1 MHRLSTI
8 ALALGEERTRTE
20 LIPFLEEVT
29 QEDEDEVLT
38 VLAEELGNFI
48 PYIGGPEYAHI
59 LLNTLESLSA
69 MEEPLV
75 RDKAVE
81 SLNKI
86 IETQSREQIE
96 NYFVELIKTLS
107 GTEWFSSR
115 VSATGLFATVV
126 KKLDKNPALQD
137 ELLSLYKALCQDE
150 APMVR
155 RAAATNLPGVIN
167 AIPDAKFEGSIYSM
181 FQSQVN
187 DDQDSVRLLSV
198 NVLIAIAEAL
208 KKQNVT
214 KYNSELITLANT
226 LFTDKSWR
234 VRYMASS
241 RFEDLAVALD
251 SPQTREKFVPDFVSL
266 MKDSEAEVRTAI
278 AKQIPGFSKLIPRD
292 VILSEIIP
300 SVEVLSRDP
309 SQHVRAALASEISR
323 LAPLLGKE
331 MTNDYLLPTFLLM
344 LKDEFPDVRLNIIS
358 KLQVVNDVIGI
369 ERLSKSLLPAI
380 SDLAKDKQW
389 RVRLAIIQYIPLLAE
404 QLGVSFF
411 DRELGPLCMTW
422 LWDNVYSIREAATLN
437 LKKLAEVFGLEW
449 AKQEI
454 IPHIIV
460 VGATT
465 NYLYRLTVLFAVST
479 LIPVVDMDTIN
490 ESILPFLGNLMNDP
504 IPNIRF
510 SIAKTYKVLV
520 SALLKPEYPDVSE
533 EKKIEEGEVDADGD
547 QSLSDD
553 KSKTDS
559 KDKSSSEE
567 DKKRSEED
575 AEELKKK
582 KIKEEEDREAEIP
595 RAPTLS
601 LKKKLPLGPRADLP
615 TIRELLDKTVIPN
628 LEKLAED
635 QDVDVRYFANK
646 SLEEI
651 DELVREV
658 METSDTSFS
667 SATQAPASDS
677 VASTTTASGA
687 PGSATSSPSK
697 LNTESSG
704 PALSSTSNSNNDPMI
719 TTNST
724 TTTTTAPLELNS
736 KKTTTVAAAE
746 EGNDSTEA

>member
-8 ALALGEERTRTE
+8 ALALGEERSRSE

-48 PYIGGPEYAHI
+48 PYIGGPEFAHI
-59 LLNTLESLSA
+59 LIATLESLSA

-86 IETQSREQIE
+86 IDTQNPEQIE
-96 NYFVELIKTLS
+96 ANFIPLIKRLS
-107 GTEWFSSR
+107 STEWFSSR
-115 VSATGLFATVV
+115 VSATGLYASVV
-126 KKLDKNPALQD
+126 KKLVASPTSQE
-137 ELLSLYKALCQDE
+137 ELLIMYKALCQDE

-155 RAAATNLPGVIN
+155 RAAATNLPGVV
-167 AIPDAKFEGSIYSM
+167 AVLPDAKFEGSIYSM

-187 DDQDSVRLLSV
+187 DDQDSVRLLST
-198 NVLIAIAEAL
+198 NVLIAIAESL
-208 KKQNVT
+208 KKQDIT
-214 KYNSELITLANT
+214 KYNVELVNLAIS

-251 SPQTREKFVPDFVSL
+251 SPLSREKFVPAFVSL

-278 AKQIPGFSKLIPRD
+278 SKQIPGFCKLIPRE
-292 VILSEIIP
+292 VILAEVIP
-300 SVEVLSRDP
+300 SVEGLSQDT
-309 SQHVRAALASEISR
+309 SQHVRSALASEISR

-331 MTNDYLLPTFLLM
+331 MTIKHLLPTFLLM

-358 KLQVVNDVIGI
+358 KLQVVNEVIGV
-369 ERLSKSLLPAI
+369 ELLSKSLLPAI

-449 AKQEI
+449 TKEEI

-460 VGATT
+460 VGNTT
-465 NYLYRLTVLFAVST
+465 NYLFRLTVIFAVST
-479 LIPVVDMDTIN
+479 LIPVVDMVTIN
-490 ESILPFLGNLMNDP
+490 EAILPFLYDLLNDP

-520 SALLKPEYPDVSE
+520 SALLKPQYPDVFE
-533 EKKIEEGEVDADGD
+533 DKVIEDIKEKKEEPS
-547 QSLSDD
+547 SLPSN
-553 KSKTDS
+553 TDS
-559 KDKSSSEE
+559 TSTDSEKKSTDSNISQTP
-567 DKKRSEED
+567 
-575 AEELKKK
+575 A
-582 KIKEEEDREAEIP
+582 
-595 RAPTLS
+595 APS
-601 LKKKLPLGPRADLP
+601 KKLPLGPRADMD
-615 TIRELLDKTVIPN
+615 TIRQLIDKTVIPN
-628 LEKLAED
+628 LERLAD
-635 QDVDVRYFANK
+635 DSDVDVRYFANK

-651 DELVREV
+651 DALVREV
-658 METSDTSFS
+658 IHGEK
-667 SATQAPASDS
+667 PA
-677 VASTTTASGA
+677 TTA
-687 PGSATSSPSK
+687 ATA
-697 LNTESSG
+697 N
-704 PALSSTSNSNNDPMI
+704 
-719 TTNST
+719 
-724 TTTTTAPLELNS
+724 
-736 KKTTTVAAAE
+736 
-746 EGNDSTEA
+746 